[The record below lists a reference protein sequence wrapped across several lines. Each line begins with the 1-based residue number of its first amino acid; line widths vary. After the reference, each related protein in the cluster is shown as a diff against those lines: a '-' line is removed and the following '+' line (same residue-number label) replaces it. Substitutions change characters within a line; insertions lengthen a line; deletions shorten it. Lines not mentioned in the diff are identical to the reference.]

1 MRRVALIVL
10 VAAAAPLAGQTT
22 IDRVLVRVHGEIITQ
37 SDVRQARLLKLFG
50 ARSDAESSD
59 AALQRELENRRLLLA
74 EIARV
79 PLAEPTPEAR
89 NARRQALVST
99 LGPEADL
106 PRLLERAGMTD
117 SGLDEWCRNDLRI
130 EALLAERFRNVP
142 PASRPAAVAA
152 WVEELRRRAGLR

>member
-1 MRRVALIVL
+1 MRHLIVAGVL
-10 VAAAAPLAGQTT
+10 GLSAPLAAQTT

-50 ARSDAESSD
+50 PRPDADTTD

-74 EIARV
+74 EVARL
-79 PLAEPTPEAR
+79 PLAEPPAEAR
-89 NARRQALVST
+89 AARRQALVAA
-99 LGPEADL
+99 LGPGADL
-106 PRLLERAGMTD
+106 PQLLERAGMTD

-130 EALLAERFRNVP
+130 EALLDDRFKNIP

-152 WVEELRRRAGLR
+152 WVDELRRRAGLR